1 MTMNENLAELAELT
15 IRDGEVEI
23 MNGQPYVSLS
33 YLLTASTALGAA
45 ALKADLLAEESGD
58 VPSQLIT
65 LGQMKMAVLYQT
77 VINSLGDKAELE
89 VL

>member
-1 MTMNENLAELAELT
+1 MNESLAELAELT
-15 IRDGEVEI
+15 IRDGEIEI

-33 YLLTASTALGAA
+33 FLLMASTAMSTAA
-45 ALKADLLAEESGD
+45 FKADLLAEESGD
-58 VPSQLIT
+58 VSSQLIS

-77 VINSLGDKAELE
+77 MINSLGDKAELE